1 MSINKN
7 ELTKEQIAK
16 AMSCETAEELMAL
29 AKSEGI
35 ELTKDEAK
43 AYMAELQDFDLDD
56 ENIKKI
62 AGGTNLTLKCPMKGY
77 WSVRPIHT
85 VYLRENTCA
94 WIERAKM
101 KLSNYNFLKNYD
113 GVNVFFNAKTC
124 ALAIEKL
131 SPFSFLCL

>member
-62 AGGTNLTLKCPMKGY
+62 AGGTNLTLKCPSY
-77 WSVRPIHT
+77 S
-85 VYLRENTCA
+85 YC
-94 WIERAKM
+94 
-101 KLSNYNFLKNYD
+101 LS
-113 GVNVFFNAKTC
+113 
-124 ALAIEKL
+124 
-131 SPFSFLCL
+131 